1 MSNALTLSDGGRTGS
16 LVLAP
21 QSFSE
26 VVQFAELMSKCSF
39 VPKHLRNRPADCM
52 AVCMQALRWEMDPF
66 SVAQKTYFV
75 SEGAA
80 PGYEAQLIS
89 AVVHSRAPLDG
100 RLSVTWTGE
109 GSGLSCTVTGKF
121 RGDPTPKAKTCRIAN
136 IKVKNSPLWAADP
149 EQQLAYYTTRAW
161 ARLYCP
167 DIIMGVYTHEELS
180 EVADPA
186 VGPEEAKDVTP
197 PASRLDKLDATI
209 VGHAAETPDHVGSEF
224 ALPPIDEPR
233 LATPEGE
240 VLSADKD
247 GLARWA
253 KEWRAQFD
261 RIDLEPADV
270 MAALVKQAAEAKVV
284 FSDLPETVT
293 WIALFVEKCKG
304 RVAA

>member
-1 MSNALTLSDGGRTGS
+1 MSTALTLSDGGRTGS

-21 QSFSE
+21 QSFGE

-167 DIIMGVYTHEELS
+167 DIIMGVYTREEL
-180 EVADPA
+180 ADGEAPA
-186 VGPEEAKDVTP
+186 VGPDEAKDVTP
-197 PASRLDKLDATI
+197 PASRLDKLEATI
-209 VGHAAETPDHVGSEF
+209 ADTPAPDHVGSEP
-224 ALPPIDEPR
+224 APEPR
-233 LATPEGE
+233 LLTPDGE
-240 VLSADKD
+240 VLTADKA
-247 GLARWA
+247 GLERWRDA
-253 KEWRAQFD
+253 WKAHVRDDATFAEFN
-261 RIDLEPADV
+261 
-270 MAALVKQAAEAKVV
+270 AAAGQALHLFAGQQKLTDWIGGFAEQMR
-284 FSDLPETVT
+284 
-293 WIALFVEKCKG
+293 G
-304 RVAA
+304 QVAG